1 MLCRAALECGIAA
14 RSVALIAVTVARPC
28 NSYLARLHR
37 PRFDPSIQGHS
48 HGTDIAP
55 RHSTR
60 SPCASVIPADGA
72 GVLIV
77 EIRGVRMATSK
88 THHRSGAARRR
99 HKAARPIQGGAVGK
113 RANRRV
119 SGSATTSD
127 RPLDIMDEQRT
138 AARSEPPG
146 YSDDGLDNGSLEGN
160 ER

>member
-1 MLCRAALECGIAA
+1 
-14 RSVALIAVTVARPC
+14 
-28 NSYLARLHR
+28 
-37 PRFDPSIQGHS
+37 
-48 HGTDIAP
+48 
-55 RHSTR
+55 
-60 SPCASVIPADGA
+60 
-72 GVLIV
+72 
-77 EIRGVRMATSK
+77 MATSK